1 MTPRQMTAPLGVF
14 DSGLG
19 GLTVVRQLQWVFPAL
34 SIIYY
39 GDTARVPYGT
49 KSPETV
55 TKFSRQI
62 VDFLIAQQ
70 VQAIMVAC
78 NTASAAAVPRIRDE
92 YSVPIYGVVEPGAK
106 AAAEVTT
113 TGRIGVIGT
122 NSTIRTSVYTKA
134 IRHIDDSIQVYGQP
148 CPLFVPLVEEGRED
162 HQVTEIVAREY
173 LDPLLE
179 KDIDTLIL
187 GCTHYPLLIETLQRI
202 LPGNLTIIDSGVAAA
217 NALAEILRL
226 DSDPNPRHKYFVS
239 DMPEKFMEIG
249 ARFLGS
255 PMENVYYFDVDR
267 PWTPEEISLAPAIS
281 E

>member
-1 MTPRQMTAPLGVF
+1 VTPQQMTAPLGVF

-19 GLTVVRQLQWVFPAL
+19 GLTVVRQLQRVFPSL

-49 KSPETV
+49 KSPDTV

-78 NTASAAAVPRIRDE
+78 NTASAAAVPRIRHE
-92 YSVPIYGVVEPGAK
+92 YSVPIYGVVEPGART
-106 AAAEVTT
+106 AADVTR
-113 TGRIGVIGT
+113 TGHIGVIGT

-134 IRHIDDSIQVYGQP
+134 IRKIDTAIQVYGQP

-162 HQVTEIVAREY
+162 HQVTDIVAREY
-173 LDPLLE
+173 LEPLME
-179 KDIDTLIL
+179 EEIDTLIL
-187 GCTHYPLLIETLQRI
+187 GCTHYPLLINTLKRI
-202 LPGNLTIIDSGVAAA
+202 LPENITIIDSGVAAA
-217 NALAEILRL
+217 NALTGILSH
-226 DSDPNPRHKYFVS
+226 DTDPNPLYKYFVS

-249 ARFLGS
+249 ARFLGHS
-255 PMENVYYFDVDR
+255 MGNVYYFDVDR